1 MCSLRKFLRL
11 FASVMALSTWLV
23 GPAAGLDNRNNN
35 APPADAAK
43 TKAAEK
49 TPGQFFT
56 VDEPITEQAVKALET
71 AAQATIRK
79 ALEEGKAPVLV
90 FEFRSRSSADQ
101 PASRFGA
108 VLELCQMLSRNLA
121 GARLVV
127 GYVPEPLTGY
137 AALAPLACQEVI
149 FQNGATIG
157 PVIPSG
163 TDALTTRTVRGFV
176 AELAASLGRSPDLY
190 EGLVDDKAELL
201 ELTAA
206 DNQRYM
212 VLKDRLAEFSKSR
225 AVAHQQPAW
234 PAGGKRVLDAT
245 RARGVLSRLSVDKRN
260 EILEVYRLPDAALR
274 AGPLAGTANKAMW
287 IKLEGRLDA
296 FKLGYIR
303 RKLALAQ
310 ATETKLVIFEM
321 DVRGDSL
328 IVATDLADQL
338 AKMTGVQKVAY
349 ITGKAEGAVLMPL
362 MACDQILMSP
372 TARLG
377 DVYLQSLPDGKSKP
391 KPPTPEIINTARN
404 RAVELARSKGYAAGL
419 AKGLFDPSAIVLEAQ
434 DMNSGGVVCVEEKD
448 LAAEPKRFQKRRVA
462 KEANTN
468 WILDSPAAVAYGLTN
483 VEESADGLK
492 ARLGL
497 DPAKITVI
505 GPSWVDYLVA
515 VLNNRVM
522 TGFILTM
529 GLFLLVLEFKLPG
542 IGLPAIG
549 SAVCFLL
556 FFWSHYLSGT
566 ADQLEIMLFAVG
578 LICLAIEL
586 FVFPGFGVFGLAGVI
601 LTVCSIVLASHTFIW
616 PSGANEYKEMS
627 GTLVQLMVAMMM
639 GIAGIIWIGRNMHR
653 VPLLRGL
660 VLRPGQAAESDQ
672 GPETIIAGD
681 SELNL
686 SHLIGQIG
694 LTTTSLRPTGKAR
707 FGEQIVDA
715 TAQIGS
721 IDANQSIEV
730 VSTRGLRVIVRETRL
745 PDDRPSHHSPKPFE
759 FNEDLFAS

>member
-1 MCSLRKFLRL
+1 
-11 FASVMALSTWLV
+11 
-23 GPAAGLDNRNNN
+23 
-35 APPADAAK
+35 
-43 TKAAEK
+43 
-49 TPGQFFT
+49 
-56 VDEPITEQAVKALET
+56 
-71 AAQATIRK
+71 
-79 ALEEGKAPVLV
+79 
-90 FEFRSRSSADQ
+90 
-101 PASRFGA
+101 
-108 VLELCQMLSRNLA
+108 
-121 GARLVV
+121 
-127 GYVPEPLTGY
+127 
-137 AALAPLACQEVI
+137 
-149 FQNGATIG
+149 
-157 PVIPSG
+157 
-163 TDALTTRTVRGFV
+163 
-176 AELAASLGRSPDLY
+176 
-190 EGLVDDKAELL
+190 
-201 ELTAA
+201 
-206 DNQRYM
+206 
-212 VLKDRLAEFSKSR
+212 
-225 AVAHQQPAW
+225 
-234 PAGGKRVLDAT
+234 
-245 RARGVLSRLSVDKRN
+245 
-260 EILEVYRLPDAALR
+260 
-274 AGPLAGTANKAMW
+274 
-287 IKLEGRLDA
+287 
-296 FKLGYIR
+296 
-303 RKLALAQ
+303 
-310 ATETKLVIFEM
+310 
-321 DVRGDSL
+321 
-328 IVATDLADQL
+328 
-338 AKMTGVQKVAY
+338 
-349 ITGKAEGAVLMPL
+349 
-362 MACDQILMSP
+362 
-372 TARLG
+372 LG

-391 KPPTPEIINTARN
+391 RPPTPEIINTARN

-468 WILDSPAAVAYGLTN
+468 WILDSPAAVAYGLAN

-660 VLRPGQAAESDQ
+660 VLRPGQPAESDQ

-745 PDDRPSHHSPKPFE
+745 PDDRPSHLSPKPFE
-759 FNEDLFAS
+759 FNEDLFSS